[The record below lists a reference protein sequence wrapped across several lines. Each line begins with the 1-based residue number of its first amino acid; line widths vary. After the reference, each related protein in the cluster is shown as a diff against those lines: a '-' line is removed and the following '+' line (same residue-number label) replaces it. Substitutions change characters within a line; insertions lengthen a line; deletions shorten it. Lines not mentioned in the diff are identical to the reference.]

1 MHCWLLTVSKVI
13 QNCDWPLNC
22 FNVFGRLVCNM
33 KGVTQ
38 IENVGKTNAKWS
50 QGEVQIGPG
59 RLLFATLWVTS
70 YLPGHTW
77 RVTITFALFF
87 RSLVKWSEYKLM
99 KMWHIWETQSDD
111 FSAVFIFSQNSI
123 LPQPRLEFKILYYS
137 RLAADERWKKAVVDR
152 L

>member
-59 RLLFATLWVTS
+59 RPLFANLWVTS

-77 RVTITFALFF
+77 RVTITFALFLF
-87 RSLVKWSEYKLM
+87 GLMKWSEYKLM
-99 KMWHIWETQSDD
+99 KMWHTRETQFGD
-111 FSAVFIFSQNSI
+111 FSACSVQFFAKFHTAPTKTRIQNIVLFQISG
-123 LPQPRLEFKILYYS
+123 
-137 RLAADERWKKAVVDR
+137 RWKMKEGCSR
-152 L
+152 